1 MDSCDSQS
9 RSKYSDGRDLN
20 TISGVYSYALF

>member
-9 RSKYSDGRDLN
+9 RSMNNDGRDLN
-20 TISGVYSYALF
+20 TISGVYSYAFL

>member
-9 RSKYSDGRDLN
+9 RSIYNDGRDLD
-20 TISGVYSYALF
+20 TISGVYSYALM